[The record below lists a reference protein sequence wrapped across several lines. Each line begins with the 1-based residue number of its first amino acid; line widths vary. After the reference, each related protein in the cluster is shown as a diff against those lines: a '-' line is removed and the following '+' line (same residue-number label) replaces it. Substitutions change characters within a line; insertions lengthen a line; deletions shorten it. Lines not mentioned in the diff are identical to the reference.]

1 VNTKFQIKP
10 NDWLKFNFNNNITL
24 NLISRPL
31 PDMSILYHQIARSQP
46 NMVTEVPI
54 SGLYNLPSWN
64 EALYLDNVGY
74 SQNRI
79 SDAMTFA
86 ATVTPLKGWDIIG
99 EMKVRFD
106 VQNDEFLQKQPR
118 TTRPDGTIENVT
130 APRQGYSYPGIEYSN
145 SLWGSMTRGNQ
156 FNYYL
161 SPSVSSSYT
170 NQWGDHFF
178 KAMAGFQM
186 EVQPKL
192 KHVCV

>member
-1 VNTKFQIKP
+1 
-10 NDWLKFNFNNNITL
+10 
-24 NLISRPL
+24 
-31 PDMSILYHQIARSQP
+31 
-46 NMVTEVPI
+46 MVTEVPI

-118 TTRPDGTIENVT
+118 TTRPDGTIE
-130 APRQGYSYPGIEYSN
+130 YPLPGRDILIPVSN
-145 SLWGSMTRGNQ
+145 IRILC
-156 FNYYL
+156 
-161 SPSVSSSYT
+161 
-170 NQWGDHFF
+170 GD
-178 KAMAGFQM
+178 Q
-186 EVQPKL
+186 
-192 KHVCV
+192 

>member
-1 VNTKFQIKP
+1 MNTKFQIKP

-24 NLISRPL
+24 NLISLPL

-106 VQNDEFLQKQPR
+106 VQNDECPAFPPPASLP
-118 TTRPDGTIENVT
+118 
-130 APRQGYSYPGIEYSN
+130 YPARRA
-145 SLWGSMTRGNQ
+145 T
-156 FNYYL
+156 
-161 SPSVSSSYT
+161 
-170 NQWGDHFF
+170 
-178 KAMAGFQM
+178 
-186 EVQPKL
+186 
-192 KHVCV
+192 

>member
-1 VNTKFQIKP
+1 M
-10 NDWLKFNFNNNITL
+10 

-106 VQNDEFLQKQPR
+106 VQNDEFLQTAAPCH
-118 TTRPDGTIENVT
+118 TAPTEAVENVT
-130 APRQGYSYPGIEYSN
+130 AARQGYSYPGIRIFEFFVGISACVEIN
-145 SLWGSMTRGNQ
+145 AAIICLPVCR
-156 FNYYL
+156 
-161 SPSVSSSYT
+161 SSYT

-186 EVQPKL
+186 EVQQNSS
-192 KHVCV
+192 VYVV